1 MNRQSQHVKYNPVS
15 FWSKVVSDAMMK
27 EKIVLDRIDING
39 EEIPHPSISGMFQRS
54 VGELKGQVS
63 DWRRGIDGRDESVHV
78 VEFTDR
84 FEVHLDHY
92 DPYKKPIQ
100 HLLVKISGYMV
111 PWRLGPHGQGGIFL
125 PVWKIR

>member
-100 HLLVKISGYMV
+100 HLLFDSPKYGALTVITVSLAAILIFKKLSG
-111 PWRLGPHGQGGIFL
+111 R
-125 PVWKIR
+125 